1 MSIKSQFEFEKLKTI
16 GGIVAQ
22 ALRVMARHVTA
33 GVTTAELDAFG
44 AAMLSKYG
52 ARSSAQQVYGFPG
65 CACICVNDEAIHGVP
80 GNRVIQPGDLIK
92 LDLVAEKDGFHADA
106 AVSLQV
112 PPAGVQGRDLVR
124 SAETAFRQGLRF
136 ARAGNRVSDI
146 GRAVEREVRRSG
158 FSVIRELCGHG
169 VGRTIHEPPTVP
181 NFADPDSRQR
191 LTEGLVITIEPII
204 AAGSGK
210 AELQRDGWTMR
221 TVDGSLSAHY
231 EHTVVITRG
240 EPVLLTAAA

>member
-16 GGIVAQ
+16 GSIVAQ
-22 ALRVMARHVTA
+22 ALQVMSGLVKP
-33 GVTTAELDAFG
+33 GVTTAELDAVG
-44 AAMLSKYG
+44 AAVLAKHG
-52 ARSSAQQVYGFPG
+52 ARSSAQQVYQFPG
-65 CACICVNDEAIHGVP
+65 CACISLNDEAIHGVP
-80 GNRVIQPGDLIK
+80 GSRVIQPGDLVK

-106 AVSLQV
+106 AVSLHV
-112 PPAGVQGRDLVR
+112 PPVGSRGRELVR
-124 SAETAFRQGLRF
+124 SAESAFYQGLRF

-181 NFADPDSRQR
+181 NYAAPDARQR
-191 LTEGLVITIEPII
+191 LTEGLVLTIEPII
-204 AAGSGK
+204 TAGSGK

-231 EHTVVITRG
+231 EHTIVITRG

>member
-16 GGIVAQ
+16 GSIVAQ
-22 ALRVMARHVTA
+22 ALQAMSAQVQP
-33 GVTTAELDAFG
+33 GVTTAELDAIG
-44 AAMLSKYG
+44 AAVLAGHG
-52 ARSSAQQVYGFPG
+52 ARSSAQQVYRFPG
-65 CACICVNDEAIHGVP
+65 CACISVNDEAIHGVP
-80 GNRVIQPGDLIK
+80 GSRVIQPGDLVK

-106 AVSLQV
+106 AVSLQLL
-112 PPAGVQGRDLVR
+112 PDFSSGRELVR
-124 SAETAFRQGLRF
+124 SAESAFYHGLRF

-158 FSVIRELCGHG
+158 FNVIKALCGHG
-169 VGRTIHEPPTVP
+169 VGRTIHEAPTVP
-181 NFADPDSRQR
+181 NYADPNARQR
-191 LTEGLVITIEPII
+191 LTEGLVLTIEPII

-210 AELQRDGWTMR
+210 AQLQRDGWTMR

-231 EHTVVITRG
+231 EHTIVITRG